1 MQELFPLGSMQQ
13 ALSFNDIVFGQ
24 ECHFLLLLKTVF
36 DGQQPAMTFEIYI
49 CLLGMIIVLPCL
61 S

>member
-49 CLLGMIIVLPCL
+49 CLLK
-61 S
+61 